1 MKDTKSFGAAVI
13 IAVTCWHLTIPWMRN
28 GIDSFS
34 FKKLGKDERA
44 CTH

>member
-1 MKDTKSFGAAVI
+1 
-13 IAVTCWHLTIPWMRN
+13 MRN

-44 CTH
+44 CTHWIHGPFLIHSWKKKA